1 MSVPQRMC
9 VACRRSGDRTGLVR
23 IQALRDEML
32 VDESRP
38 NGRGAYLCPTVE
50 CLDLAT
56 RKRVFRRA
64 LRRDVVVNDE
74 FRRRFLDAC
83 ALRRGG
89 ELNGTQET
97 DR

>member
-1 MSVPQRMC
+1 MC
-9 VACRRSGDRTGLVR
+9 VACRRSGDRTGMVR
-23 IQALRDEML
+23 LQARDRELRI
-32 VDESRP
+32 DESRP

-56 RKRVFRRA
+56 RKRAFGRA

-89 ELNGTQET
+89 ELNGPKET

>member
-1 MSVPQRMC
+1 LSVPQRMC
-9 VACRRSGDRTGLVR
+9 VACRRSGDRTDLVR
-23 IQALRDEML
+23 LQACQSELRIE
-32 VDESRP
+32 ESRP

-56 RKRVFRRA
+56 RKRAFRRA

-74 FRRRFLDAC
+74 FRGRFLDAC

-89 ELNGTQET
+89 ELNGSKET

>member
-9 VACRRSGDRTGLVR
+9 VGCRRSGDRTGLVR
-23 IQALRDEML
+23 VQAQHDELR
-32 VDESRP
+32 VDEPRL
-38 NGRGAYLCPTVE
+38 NGRGAYVCPTVE

-56 RKRVFRRA
+56 RKRAFGRA
-64 LRRDVVVNDE
+64 LRRKVVVNDE
-74 FRRRFLDAC
+74 FRGRFLDAC

-89 ELNGTQET
+89 ELNGTKET